1 MKDPTEFWNEMDSL
15 VSSGKKLLQAM
26 RDALTEQQ
34 EGMKH
39 VSLVWSNDMPEKE
52 IQERLF
58 LQEHRDQ
65 VDLVLYAVDKTSP
78 DLAEIEKRVN
88 VARWELEKKRAS
100 P

>member
-1 MKDPTEFWNEMDSL
+1 
-15 VSSGKKLLQAM
+15 
-26 RDALTEQQ
+26 
-34 EGMKH
+34 MKH

-58 LQEHRDQ
+58 LQVHRDQ

-88 VARWELEKKRAS
+88 VAQWELEKRRAS